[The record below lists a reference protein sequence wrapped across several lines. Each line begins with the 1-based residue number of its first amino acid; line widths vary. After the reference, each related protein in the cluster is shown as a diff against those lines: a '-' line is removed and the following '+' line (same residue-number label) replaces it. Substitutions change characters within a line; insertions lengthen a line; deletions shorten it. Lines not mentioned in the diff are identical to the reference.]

1 MIYGAAFNPHHRSI
15 HILKELECNED
26 RYEFQ
31 MKQVGKR
38 YQWIGLLYVS
48 PFIVGLFAFQLYP
61 FLLSFIYSFTD
72 FSILQP
78 MKYVGFDNFI
88 RMFTNDAKFITSLKV
103 TFKYVFV
110 SVPAKLIFA
119 LAVAMLLN
127 MRLKTIGI
135 FRTGYYLPSILG
147 GSVTISILWSMLF
160 NSSGTVNSMLAKLG
174 IPSVNWLGSPKVA
187 LYTIS
192 LLAVWQFGSSMVLF
206 LAGLKQI
213 PSELYEAAKV
223 DGAKRIRTFFNITLP
238 LLTPI
243 VLFNVIM
250 QLINAFQE
258 FTSAY
263 VITQGGPLDSTY
275 LYGLMLYK
283 NAFEFT
289 RMGYASA
296 QSWVLFVIIFV
307 ITYAIFK
314 SSSRWTHY
322 EDGGN

>member
-1 MIYGAAFNPHHRSI
+1 MYA
-15 HILKELECNED
+15 
-26 RYEFQ
+26 
-31 MKQVGKR
+31 
-38 YQWIGLLYVS
+38 S
-48 PFIVGLFAFQLYP
+48 PFIIGFLAFQLYP
-61 FLLSFIYSFTD
+61 FVLSFIYAFTD
-72 FSILQP
+72 FSILKP
-78 MKYVGFDNFI
+78 MKYIGFDNFVT
-88 RMFTNDAKFITSLKV
+88 MFTNDDKFYTSLFV
-103 TFKYVFV
+103 TLKYVFI

-119 LAVAMLLN
+119 LAIAMLLN
-127 MRLKTIGI
+127 KKIKMIGL

-147 GSVTISILWSMLF
+147 GSVAISILWEMLF
-160 NSSGTVNSMLAKLG
+160 RSTGLVNSMLATVG
-174 IPSVNWLGSPKVA
+174 IPAINWLGSPNMS

-263 VITQGGPLDSTY
+263 VITQGGPLNSTY

-283 NAFEFT
+283 NAFEFSK
-289 RMGYASA
+289 MGYASA
-296 QSWVLFVIIFV
+296 QSWVLFAIIFI
-307 ITYAIFK
+307 ITYVIFK
-314 SSSRWTHY
+314 TSSRWTYY
-322 EDGGN
+322 EDGGK

>member
-1 MIYGAAFNPHHRSI
+1 
-15 HILKELECNED
+15 
-26 RYEFQ
+26 
-31 MKQVGKR
+31 MKQTGKR
-38 YQWIGLLYVS
+38 YQWIGLLYAS
-48 PFIVGLFAFQLYP
+48 PFIIGLFAFQLYP

-78 MKYVGFDNFI
+78 MKYIGLDNFT
-88 RMFTNDAKFITSLKV
+88 RMFTNDPKFIQSLKV

-119 LAVAMLLN
+119 LLVAMLLN
-127 MRLKTIGI
+127 MRLKVIGI

-147 GSVTISILWSMLF
+147 GSVAISILWSMLF
-160 NSSGTVNSMLAKLG
+160 NSNGMVNSMLSSIG
-174 IPSVNWLGSPKVA
+174 IPAINWLGSPKMA

-223 DGAKRIRTFFNITLP
+223 DGAKRIRIFFQITLP

-307 ITYAIFK
+307 ITYVIFK